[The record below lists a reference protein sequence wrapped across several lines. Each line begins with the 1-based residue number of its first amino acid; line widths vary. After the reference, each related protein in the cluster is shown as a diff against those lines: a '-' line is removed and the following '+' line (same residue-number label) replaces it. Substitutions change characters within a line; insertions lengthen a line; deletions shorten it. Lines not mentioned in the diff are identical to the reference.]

1 MCLSMLLEKVS
12 TKTNFPNTLQV
23 KLVLE
28 LYYVRRVVCVFGA
41 DIVLANIVS
50 PHIHPGQPTPLLV
63 DAATVVCYQAQYF
76 PPVLD
81 HESFQ
86 FAVVR
91 STLCRKLHA

>member
-23 KLVLE
+23 QLVLE

-50 PHIHPGQPTPLLV
+50 PHIHPGQPTPLVV
-63 DAATVVCYQAQYF
+63 DADMDWGISSLAT
-76 PPVLD
+76 PSMRNRL
-81 HESFQ
+81 
-86 FAVVR
+86 AVM
-91 STLCRKLHA
+91 